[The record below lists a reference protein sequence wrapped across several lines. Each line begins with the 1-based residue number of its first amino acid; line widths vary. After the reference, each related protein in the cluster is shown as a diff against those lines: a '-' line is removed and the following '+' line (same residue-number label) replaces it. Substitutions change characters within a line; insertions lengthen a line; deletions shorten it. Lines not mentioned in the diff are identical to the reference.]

1 MSAVPSAHPGRARW
15 PGSGRGWPVYLG
27 FLAFGL
33 VVVFPIYLIAVSSVT
48 PREDLLST
56 PPDYL
61 PRTLT
66 LENFERMASSLPFRD
81 YLTNSLLFALGSALL
96 AVLVSAVAAYAFARI
111 DFPGRNFVFVFFL
124 LSTTLPQ
131 IATVIPLFRLF
142 KRLDLIN
149 TTQGLILLMSSSLA
163 PFTIWVLTSF
173 IKQLPREIEEAARI
187 DGAGLPRIL
196 VGIVAPLAMP
206 AIATLFLINF
216 VTTWN
221 ELFYPLV
228 FATSVEAKPMTLG
241 LVELTQAGGVG
252 GGRPWDL
259 MSALS
264 MVMIAPAVVLVT
276 VFQRLIVR
284 GLTQGAV
291 K

>member
-1 MSAVPSAHPGRARW
+1 MSAVASARAARAGRVGAGW
-15 PGSGRGWPVYLG
+15 GWPVYLG

-66 LENFERMASSLPFRD
+66 LENFERMASSLPFGS

-96 AVLVSAVAAYAFARI
+96 AVLVSAVAAYAFPRV
-111 DFPGRNFVFVFFL
+111 DFPALILFFVFFM

-187 DGAGLPRIL
+187 DGAGLLRIL

-228 FATSVEAKPMTLG
+228 FATSVDAKPLTLG